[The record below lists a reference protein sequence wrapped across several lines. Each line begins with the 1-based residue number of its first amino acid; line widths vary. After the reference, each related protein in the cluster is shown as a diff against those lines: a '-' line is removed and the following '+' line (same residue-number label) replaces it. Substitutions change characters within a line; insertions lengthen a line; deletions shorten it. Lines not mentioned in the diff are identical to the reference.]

1 MPASGE
7 TRAKGRLAGRKL
19 GLVGLGLMG
28 RPMGR
33 NLLEAGA
40 DLTVFNRTRETAEA
54 FLRENAGARIAATPA
69 EAARAAEIVIVN
81 VSDPPAVEAVLL
93 GQSGIVEGLSAA
105 AHGPTK
111 IVIDM
116 GTTALADT
124 LRFAQRVKE
133 AGGAYV
139 DAPVSGGV
147 VGAEAASLAIMVGGT
162 DEAVA
167 RVRPVLERLG
177 SRVTHVG
184 GIGAG
189 QVAKAA
195 NQMIVALTIGAVAEA
210 FALARKAGIDP
221 VRLREALMGGFAH
234 SRILELHGQR
244 MVEGRFAPG
253 GRVTLQRK
261 DVRQALDLAASLG
274 IELPATELSLRL
286 WDRMIEKGWGDLDHS
301 ALIKLYE

>member
-7 TRAKGRLAGRKL
+7 PREKGRLAGRRL
-19 GLVGLGLMG
+19 GLVGLGLMS

-54 FLRENAGARIAATPA
+54 FARENAGARIAATPA
-69 EAARAAEIVIVN
+69 EVARTAEIVIVN

-93 GQSGIVEGLSAA
+93 GRSGIVEGLSA
-105 AHGPTK
+105 GK
-111 IVIDM
+111 IVVDM
-116 GTTALADT
+116 GTTAHDAT
-124 LRFAQRVKE
+124 LGFARRVTE

-167 RVRPVLERLG
+167 RARPVLECLG

-195 NQMIVALTIGAVAEA
+195 NQMIVGLTIGAVAEA
-210 FALARKAGIDP
+210 FALARKAGVDP
-221 VRLREALMGGFAH
+221 ARLREALMGGFAH

-253 GRVTLQRK
+253 GRVMLQRK

-274 IELPATELSLRL
+274 IELPAAELNLRL
-286 WDRMIEKGWGDLDHS
+286 WDRMVEKGWGDLDHS

>member
-81 VSDPPAVEAVLL
+81 VSDPPAVAAVLL
-93 GQSGIVEGLSAA
+93 GPAGIVEGLSA
-105 AHGPTK
+105 GK
-111 IVIDM
+111 IVVDM
-116 GTTALADT
+116 GTTAFDDT
-124 LRFAQRVKE
+124 LGFARHVTE

-167 RVRPVLERLG
+167 RVRPVLECLG

>member
-1 MPASGE
+1 MAAGAA
-7 TRAKGRLAGRKL
+7 AKKNTRLAGRKL

-33 NLLEAGA
+33 NLLAAGA

-54 FLRENAGARIAATPA
+54 FVRANAGARLAATPA
-69 EAARAAEIVIVN
+69 EVARAAEIVIVN
-81 VSDPPAVEAVLL
+81 VSDPPAVAAVLL
-93 GQSGIVEGLSAA
+93 GPGGIIEGLGA
-105 AHGPTK
+105 GK
-111 IVIDM
+111 IVVDM
-116 GTTALADT
+116 GTTAYDDT
-124 LRFAQRVKE
+124 LGFARRVAE

-147 VGAEAASLAIMVGGT
+147 VGAEAASLAIMVGGA

-167 RVRPVLERLG
+167 RARPVLECLG

-184 GIGAG
+184 GTGAG

-210 FALARKAGIDP
+210 FALARKAGVDP
-221 VRLREALMGGFAH
+221 ARLREALMGGFAH
-234 SRILELHGQR
+234 SRILELHGAR
-244 MVEGRFAPG
+244 MAEGRFEPG
-253 GRVTLQRK
+253 GRVRLQRK

-274 IELPATELSLRL
+274 IALPATELNMRL
-286 WDRMIEKGWGDLDHS
+286 WDEMIEKGWGDLDHS
-301 ALIKLYE
+301 ALFKLYE